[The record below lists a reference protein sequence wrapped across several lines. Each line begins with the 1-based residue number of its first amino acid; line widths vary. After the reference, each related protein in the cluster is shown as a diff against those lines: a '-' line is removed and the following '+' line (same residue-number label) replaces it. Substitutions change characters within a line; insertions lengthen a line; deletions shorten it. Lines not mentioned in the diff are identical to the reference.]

1 MQIAFLQNMI
11 FRRII
16 ILALIILAPKLYAEN
31 QIIDDNILLQS
42 IAQVE
47 SSNQHHIIGRAG
59 EKTKYQFREGT
70 WRQYSSTP
78 FLFIDSK
85 HYELESEVV
94 AYKHLAKIKKF
105 LSVRNQYSVKNVAF
119 IWNAGFGS
127 YRRGILPRTT
137 RLHIKKVEK
146 VYLELLPRNP

>member
-1 MQIAFLQNMI
+1 MY

-16 ILALIILAPKLYAEN
+16 ILALIILAPKLHAEN
-31 QIIDDNILLQS
+31 QVIDDNILLQS

-47 SSNQHHIIGRAG
+47 SNNQHHIIGRAG

-85 HYELESEVV
+85 HYELESEVI

-105 LSVRNQYSVKNVAF
+105 LSARNQYSVRNIAY
-119 IWNAGFGS
+119 IWNAGFGA
-127 YRRGILPRTT
+127 YRRGVLPKTT
-137 RLHIKKVEK
+137 RRHIKKVERE
-146 VYLELLPRNP
+146 YFRLLGQNS

>member
-1 MQIAFLQNMI
+1 MI

-16 ILALIILAPKLYAEN
+16 ILALIILASNLFAEN
-31 QIIDDNILLQS
+31 QVIDDNILLQS

-47 SSNQHHIIGRAG
+47 SNNQHHRIGRAG

-70 WRQYSSTP
+70 WKQYSSTP

-85 HYELESEVV
+85 HYELESEIV

-105 LSVRNQYSVKNVAF
+105 LSARNQYSVRNIAY
-119 IWNAGFGS
+119 IWNAGFGAFK
-127 YRRGILPRTT
+127 RGRLPKTT
-137 RLHIKKVEK
+137 KLHIRKVEK
-146 VYLELLPRNP
+146 VYFELLRQNP